1 MAAAEPPVTYREPGR
16 DGGGAPVPEP
26 GRPLPVAML
35 YRHATRPSC
44 PSLQD
49 NRRMTDAAHN
59 QHSENRRP
67 SNRDRT

>member
-35 YRHATRPSC
+35 YRHCDPAELPIVTGQSPHDGYGS
-44 PSLQD
+44 
-49 NRRMTDAAHN
+49 
-59 QHSENRRP
+59 
-67 SNRDRT
+67 